1 MTESEIPQNND
12 GEIPNLAKKRLP
24 ISWMW
29 SLLILGVLSI
39 GVGKYCVMNEY
50 TTLAKVFIVIGVFCI
65 VQIPYQMRLS
75 NILKN
80 KQQKCMEAL
89 DTVLQYVLK
98 LELRR
103 ITIVYAEMGITLTLP
118 EQIIV
123 GSLPA
128 NTPSVEEIVRFRE
141 IVRACKM
148 HHVSLLDWKEVKR
161 EMDWLLSLN
170 SESLTKLFKKTMG
183 EIQKDGDMMRRISQ
197 EMKRDF
203 SGFDLSDHHDIPA
216 TLAEQ
221 LRAINEHIELWA
233 TVLRARYRVVQLSLE
248 EAKQLD
254 AEIQALIVKPREQ
267 IAEYINAHY
276 KILALVSGKQ

>member
-12 GEIPNLAKKRLP
+12 GEIPYLEKKRLP
-24 ISWMW
+24 ISWVW
-29 SLLILGVLSI
+29 SLVILGVLSI
-39 GVGKYCVMNEY
+39 GVGKYCMMNEY
-50 TTLAKVFIVIGVFCI
+50 LTLAEVFTIIGLCSILQTLF
-65 VQIPYQMRLS
+65 QMRLTT
-75 NILKN
+75 ILEV

-98 LELRR
+98 LESRR
-103 ITIVYAEMGITLTLP
+103 ITIVYAEMGITLTVP

-203 SGFDLSDHHDIPA
+203 SGFDLQDRQNLP
-216 TLAEQ
+216 TLLAEQ
-221 LRAINEHIELWA
+221 LHTINEYIELWA
-233 TVLRARYRVVQLSLE
+233 TVLRARYRVDQISLE

-254 AEIQALIVKPREQ
+254 AEIQERIVKPREQ
-267 IAEYINAHY
+267 IAEYIKAHY
-276 KILALVSGKQ
+276 KILVLVSGKQ